1 MNEEERTEMTTKKH
15 EAPTAPAG
23 QEDAQGDR
31 TVEIQVNGEER
42 RVAPGTTV
50 AGLLEELDL
59 HPRLVVVE
67 YNREI
72 LDRTAHEGQALS
84 EGDRLE
90 LVHFVGG
97 G

>member
-1 MNEEERTEMTTKKH
+1 MTTKN
-15 EAPTAPAG
+15 EETAGAG
-23 QEDAQGDR
+23 
-31 TVEIQVNGEER
+31 TLEIQVNGEER

-67 YNREI
+67 HNREL
-72 LDRTAHEGQALS
+72 LDRSAYEGQVLS
-84 EGDRLE
+84 RGDRLE